1 MYKNAAT
8 TMYKNVVGIVIVI
21 LQMKKLSLDKVICP
35 KLQGQ

>member
-1 MYKNAAT
+1 MYKNAAI

-35 KLQGQ
+35 